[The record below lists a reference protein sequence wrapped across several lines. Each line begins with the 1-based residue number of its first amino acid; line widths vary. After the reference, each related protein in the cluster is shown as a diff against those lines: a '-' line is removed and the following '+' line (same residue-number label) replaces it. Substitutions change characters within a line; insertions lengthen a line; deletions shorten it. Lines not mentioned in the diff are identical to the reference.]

1 MLIATEK
8 KTGSSLYGSYDEST
22 LNDFIASFYSP
33 EFIDEF
39 GEPEIEVS
47 PNVQQIIQRDE
58 VRSRISGEVGDSDTL
73 LGTTAD
79 GVQLLLFGF
88 CQLVVK
94 LNAAST
100 LAEVREAAGPFN
112 ALATSFLTKVE
123 SGEVKLPFQVKGLES
138 VVEDI
143 ESRAT
148 AVAEVL
154 GGN

>member
-1 MLIATEK
+1 MRINYQGQTIANFNGAIAFLDALSIVQETLGHEILPEDV
-8 KTGSSLYGSYDEST
+8 SL
-22 LNDFIASFYSP
+22 
-33 EFIDEF
+33 
-39 GEPEIEVS
+39 EPETKFEVTTAIREKIE
-47 PNVQQIIQRDE
+47 DE
-58 VRSRISGEVGDSDTL
+58 AGDQASL

-112 ALATSFLTKVE
+112 DLASSFLTKVE

-154 GGN
+154 GQS